1 MLTEDDKKT
10 RFWALYDPLHEPFV
24 RYCRARAYGEYSPQ
38 DLVHESL
45 LRAYEG
51 FERVQKPEAFLY
63 FLFGIARRVLQQQS
77 RRFKFKG
84 TYQESQAQSMQDE
97 TPSQDQQVDVQI
109 LYAALKRLPTKQR
122 EALILYEICG
132 FAVKEIQVIQQA
144 GASAV
149 KARLARGRKQLA
161 QLLKDPTSRSVS
173 SFSTSQSISS

>member
-1 MLTEDDKKT
+1 MLAEDEKKA

-45 LRAYEG
+45 LRAFEG

-63 FLFGIARRVLQQQS
+63 FLFGIARRVLQQQA

-84 TYQESQAQSMQDE
+84 TYQESQAQEMQAQ
-97 TPSQDQQVDVQI
+97 TPSQDQQLDVQI
-109 LYAALKRLPTKQR
+109 LYTALQKLPEKQR

-132 FAVKEIQVIQQA
+132 FATKEIQVIQQA

-149 KARLARGRKQLA
+149 KARLARGRKRLSK
-161 QLLKDPTSRSVS
+161 LLKDPSRTAHA
-173 SFSTSQSISS
+173 SFSNSQSITS